1 MRPARLLPP
10 LFLLVSAL
18 LSLPLVAGFFNRFHP
33 ALDSFAH
40 FRLHLAALLG
50 LAALALLTTRFR
62 REGAVALLLA
72 VGAFAATPGTLVR
85 DLIAPEAMAEAKPA
99 DRAVYRLLHVNARF
113 DNAHPEWLLSL
124 IGRLRPDVV
133 TVNEVSAMWREK
145 LGIIS
150 YAYPHVIVCDAHGVV
165 GGVAILSRRPF
176 VNGRTP
182 RCADDGAL
190 AVARIDFSGQAA
202 DIAALHLHWPWPFGQ
217 PAQLS
222 RLTPALAELSP
233 AALLA
238 GDFNATRWSA
248 AVDRVARDGRLRLA
262 GPGSATW
269 LHWMLPAP
277 LRRTIG
283 LGIDHVMAGADLAI
297 HAIETVDDVA
307 SDHLPV
313 LTEFSLRPLPKRD
326 GDEQDVQTVRL
337 AARG

>member
-1 MRPARLLPP
+1 MRPARLLPS
-10 LFLLVSAL
+10 LLLLASAL
-18 LSLPLVAGFFNRFHP
+18 ISLPLVAGFFNRFHP
-33 ALDSFAH
+33 AFDSFAH

-50 LAALALLTTRFR
+50 VTALALLVTRFR

-72 VGAFAATPGTLVR
+72 GGAFAATPGTFVR
-85 DLIAPEAMAEAKPA
+85 DLIAPEAMAEARPV
-99 DRAVYRLLHVNARF
+99 DRAVYRMLHVNARF
-113 DNAHPEWLLSL
+113 DNAQPERLLSL

-133 TVNEVSAMWREK
+133 TVNEVSTMWREK

-150 YAYPHVIVCDAHGVV
+150 YAYPNAIVCDAHGVV

-176 VNGRTP
+176 VKGRAP

-217 PAQLS
+217 PAQLL

-233 AALLA
+233 AALLS
-238 GDFNATRWSA
+238 GDFNATRWSV

-269 LHWMLPAP
+269 LSHMFSPA

-283 LGIDHVMAGADLAI
+283 LGIDHVMAGADLAV
-297 HAIETVDDVA
+297 HSVETVDDVA

-313 LTEFSLRPLPKRD
+313 LTEFSLRPAPERD
-326 GDEQDVQTVRL
+326 GDEQQVQTVRL
-337 AARG
+337 AEGG